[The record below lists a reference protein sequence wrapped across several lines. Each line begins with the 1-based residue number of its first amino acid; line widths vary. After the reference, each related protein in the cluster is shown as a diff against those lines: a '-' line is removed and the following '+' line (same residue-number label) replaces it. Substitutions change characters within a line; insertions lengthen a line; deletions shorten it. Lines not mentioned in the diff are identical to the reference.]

1 MTAEKTF
8 NLADLLDIVVD
19 TVPAEREALVCGGR
33 RLSYREFRDNAQRL
47 ALWLRSRGIGTN
59 DTVGIQA
66 ANSIEFLEA
75 TFAAYMLRAVPVNV
89 NYRYTADEARYIYTD
104 AELKALFYDRALED
118 AVGGALDGAPGL
130 RALVRIGSG
139 APSLPSAVAYATA
152 AIGATGTLADI
163 ERSDDDLLLL
173 YTGGTTGMPK
183 GVMWTHKALFYAAF
197 GGGGSLHPAGAIANP
212 AELATRVRETYP
224 LHQLPCGPLMHGAGM
239 WATTI
244 GLLAGCTVYL
254 NDRPAFDAEYILG
267 LIHDEKISCLNVVGD
282 AMVLPL
288 LEALQR
294 EPQRW
299 DLRSVVA
306 VSNGGAMLSE
316 HAREALRPYLA
327 PNVHIVDSLGSSE
340 TGTSGGGG
348 KPDDGGLL
356 RIPPSPTVAV
366 AVDGKRFAKP
376 GEMGILVRMG
386 HLPLGYF
393 RDPEKTA
400 STFVIIDG
408 RRCAISGD
416 AARLETDASITVF
429 GRDSQCINTGG
440 EKVFTEEVEEGLRSY
455 PGVRDAVVVGVPD
468 PRWGQKV
475 VALVSL
481 RRDVAEDTDALK
493 QHCRAR
499 LAGYKVPKDVLFV
512 AEVARNPMGKADY
525 RWARQVAERRL
536 GSEPVS

>member
-212 AELATRVRETYP
+212 AELATRVRET
-224 LHQLPCGPLMHGAGM
+224 
-239 WATTI
+239 
-244 GLLAGCTVYL
+244 
-254 NDRPAFDAEYILG
+254 
-267 LIHDEKISCLNVVGD
+267 
-282 AMVLPL
+282 
-288 LEALQR
+288 
-294 EPQRW
+294 
-299 DLRSVVA
+299 
-306 VSNGGAMLSE
+306 
-316 HAREALRPYLA
+316 
-327 PNVHIVDSLGSSE
+327 
-340 TGTSGGGG
+340 
-348 KPDDGGLL
+348 
-356 RIPPSPTVAV
+356 
-366 AVDGKRFAKP
+366 
-376 GEMGILVRMG
+376 
-386 HLPLGYF
+386 
-393 RDPEKTA
+393 
-400 STFVIIDG
+400 
-408 RRCAISGD
+408 
-416 AARLETDASITVF
+416 
-429 GRDSQCINTGG
+429 
-440 EKVFTEEVEEGLRSY
+440 
-455 PGVRDAVVVGVPD
+455 
-468 PRWGQKV
+468 
-475 VALVSL
+475 
-481 RRDVAEDTDALK
+481 
-493 QHCRAR
+493 
-499 LAGYKVPKDVLFV
+499 
-512 AEVARNPMGKADY
+512 
-525 RWARQVAERRL
+525 
-536 GSEPVS
+536 

>member
-197 GGGGSLHPAGAIANP
+197 GGGGSLHPAGAIASP

-224 LHQLPCGPLMHGAGM
+224 LRQLPCGPLMHGAGM